1 MIPNRRKFIKKL
13 GLLLTT
19 MPLLSFSA
27 TKKLQGF
34 QLCTLKVAGLQYG
47 QVSNGTFMPT
57 DTLVLVREPNNTY
70 DKYAVAIYKDTKR
83 VGYIPR
89 ENARIIAS
97 LLDNGKELEAEVR
110 YFDKE
115 KDVWNRLW
123 VGIWQVG

>member
-1 MIPNRRKFIKKL
+1 
-13 GLLLTT
+13 
-19 MPLLSFSA
+19 
-27 TKKLQGF
+27 
-34 QLCTLKVAGLQYG
+34 LKVAGLQYG